1 MVAISSDG
9 GFVGS
14 MHYVT
19 QTTQPHGECSRN
31 AGSRVRACCGAI
43 LSFRTYVRVSPA
55 TFSAMCE
62 SSGEDA
68 AQHGVGADEVRAGK
82 ELRPSQ
88 LV

>member
-1 MVAISSDG
+1 MVAISSD
-9 GFVGS
+9 VGLRRLYALCHPDHPAS
-14 MHYVT
+14 WRVL
-19 QTTQPHGECSRN
+19 EN
-31 AGSRVRACCGAI
+31 AGSRVRTCCGAI

-62 SSGEDA
+62 CSSEDA
-68 AQHGVGADEVRAGK
+68 AQHDVGADEVRAGK